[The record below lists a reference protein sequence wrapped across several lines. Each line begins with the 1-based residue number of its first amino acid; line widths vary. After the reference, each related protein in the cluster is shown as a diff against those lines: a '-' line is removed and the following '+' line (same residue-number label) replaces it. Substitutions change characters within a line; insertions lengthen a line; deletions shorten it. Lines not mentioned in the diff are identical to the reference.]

1 MAKQLGVNKVGEM
14 EWGEILAGD
23 FQNSTEEVTLAS
35 EQNLKL
41 GSVLGKVTASGE
53 YKLVNRAATD
63 GSQEPYCVLMEDV
76 NATDSTAV
84 GIAYLT
90 GEFIRGKLIFG
101 GTDTWETHLV
111 AARKNSI
118 FFKESRQ

>member
-1 MAKQLGVNKVGEM
+1 METLGVNKVGEM
-14 EWGEILAGD
+14 KWREILAGD
-23 FQNSTEEVTLAS
+23 FPNSTEEATLAS
-35 EQNLKL
+35 GQNLKL
-41 GSVLGKVTASGE
+41 GSVLGKVTATGQ
-53 YKLVNRAATD
+53 YKLVNSTAND

-84 GIAYLT
+84 GVAYLT

-101 GTDTWETHLV
+101 SSDTWETHLV

-118 FFKESRQ
+118 FFKESR